1 MTCSDH
7 IIQVLSGIVGAVSEK
22 KLAAL
27 KSFNPDINAI
37 SFMYG
42 SSNEMIET
50 LVQMD
55 KSPSLRYSMWPAFLL
70 FLDISTQTDA
80 NAGRYPEITLQMAI
94 AMPTDPN
101 YKAAERYEHVFEPIL
116 YPLWREF
123 ITQLADSGCF
133 ADYENTIRY
142 TKYDRPYWGRQ
153 GNTLAEVVDAIE
165 LKDLKLK
172 LLPNAKARIVN
183 PSDSIFADTFNLDIF
198 A

>member
-50 LVQMD
+50 LAQKD
-55 KSPSLRYSMWPAFLL
+55 KSPNYKYNIWPSIML
-70 FLDISTQTDA
+70 FLDLSANISST
-80 NAGRYPEITLQMAI
+80 AGQYPEYTLQMAI
-94 AMPTDPN
+94 VMPTDPT
-101 YKAAERYEHVFEPIL
+101 YKCTERYENVFEPIL
-116 YPLWREF
+116 YPLWQEL
-123 ITQLADSGCF
+123 ITQIADSGCF
-133 ADYENTIRY
+133 SDYRDTIKY

-183 PSDSIFADTFNLDIF
+183 PSDSIFADTFYLDIF